1 MALKNICYCVD
12 CKCNS
17 FCFYSNRRQK
27 IDFTPFDF
35 IIIDISCIIA
45 NCEYLQDSMPAPT
58 SYGGYVPTTRFEYL
72 LSKHLHQ
79 ISHYLDIAKT
89 CVQELKSTPCFKEF
103 LSDFLL
109 DKLNDLKHPAADDI
123 KKQIDDILLLLS
135 L

>member
-12 CKCNS
+12 CKCNP

-27 IDFTPFDF
+27 IDFTPLDF

-58 SYGGYVPTTRFEYL
+58 TYGGYEPTTRFEYL
-72 LSKHLHQ
+72 MRPQLPL
-79 ISHYLDIAKT
+79 ITHYLDIAKVF
-89 CVQELKSTPCFKEF
+89 VQELKPTPCFKEF
-103 LSDFLL
+103 LSEFLL
-109 DKLNDLKHPAADDI
+109 DKLNGLTHPAADDI
-123 KKQIDDILLLLS
+123 RKQIGDILVLLS

>member
-12 CKCNS
+12 CKCNP

-35 IIIDISCIIA
+35 VIIDISCIIA
-45 NCEYLQDSMPAPT
+45 NFEYLQDTMPAPT
-58 SYGGYVPTTRFEYL
+58 TYGRYEPTTRFEYL
-72 LSKHLHQ
+72 ISKYLHQ
-79 ISHYLDIAKT
+79 ISHYLDITKA

-103 LSDFLL
+103 LSEYLL
-109 DKLNDLKHPAADDI
+109 DKLNNLTHPAADDI
-123 KKQIDDILLLLS
+123 KKQIGDILLLLS